1 VIPIPLPD
9 PPLADDVVELVP
21 WAEADVDAIVEHCND
36 PAIAEFTFL
45 PIPYE
50 RKHALAFLRGQDD
63 RRERGEAIDLA
74 IRDRDSGEL
83 LGAVG
88 MRAFREDRA
97 SVEVG
102 YWVAPAARGKGA
114 APRAVRLMTDWALA
128 NLPLRRIDL
137 PLDHRNEGS
146 RRVAEKSGF
155 KPTGERRRL
164 HAKGRDWLMDVY
176 AYRP

>member
-1 VIPIPLPD
+1 VDAIPLPD
-9 PPLADDVVELVP
+9 PPLADELVALVP
-21 WAEADVDAIVEHCND
+21 WAESDLEEIVEHCND

-45 PIPYE
+45 PVPYE
-50 RKHALAFLRGQDD
+50 RKHALAFLRGQED

-74 IRDRDSGEL
+74 IRDRRDGEL

-102 YWVAPAARGKGA
+102 YWVAPPARGRGA
-114 APRAVRLMTDWALA
+114 APRAVRLMTGWALE

-137 PLDHRNEGS
+137 PLDHRNESS
-146 RRVAEKSGF
+146 RRVAEKAGF
-155 KPTGERRRL
+155 ELTAERRRL

-176 AYRP
+176 SYAP

>member
-1 VIPIPLPD
+1 VDPIPLPD
-9 PPLADDVVELVP
+9 PHLADDVVVLVP
-21 WAEADVDAIVEHCND
+21 WSEDDVDAIVEYCND
-36 PAIAEFTFL
+36 PAISEYTFL
-45 PIPYE
+45 PVPYE

-74 IRDRDSGEL
+74 IRDREDGDL

-88 MRAFREDRA
+88 MRAFREERR

-102 YWVAPAARGKGA
+102 YWVAPKARGRGA

-146 RRVAEKSGF
+146 RRVAEKAGF
-155 KPTGERRRL
+155 RLTSERRRL

-176 AYRP
+176 AFSP